1 MDTARSVTCCI
12 TGQTNILPE
21 AEEGILA
28 SFHDIVSQLI
38 DKGIINFYVGG
49 ALGFDMLVTESIL
62 KLQQKEKG
70 ITIRAVI
77 PHPNWDA
84 NWPEDKK
91 KRQQAILEKCISI
104 EYARPKFCKGLHLI
118 RDKMLVNN
126 SLHCI
131 TYCNRAIGGTA
142 ETLRYALGQGLQ
154 IYNTC
159 HWDLNQLISKER
171 SSVVVL

>member
-1 MDTARSVTCCI
+1 MKTNRSETCCI
-12 TGQTNILPE
+12 TGQTNIPPE
-21 AEEGILA
+21 AEEEILA
-28 SFHDIVSQLI
+28 NFHDVVSQLI
-38 DKGIINFYVGG
+38 DKGVNSFYVGG

-62 KLQQKEKG
+62 YLQQKEKG
-70 ITIRAVI
+70 ITIHSVI

-91 KRQQAILEKCISI
+91 KRQRIILESSASI
-104 EYARPKFCKGLHLI
+104 EYARPRFYKGLHLI
-118 RDKMLVNN
+118 RDKILVNN
-126 SLHCI
+126 SSYCI

-142 ETLRYALGQGLQ
+142 ETLRYALSQGLQ

-159 HWDLNQLISKER
+159 SWELNQLINKER